1 MNFDQL
7 KQFTTTE
14 MQMSNI
20 NEPTMVMVILK
31 RNRNSNFY
39 QIVGNMLTVC
49 LNVTDSCSERHYPN
63 L

>member
-20 NEPTMVMVILK
+20 NEPAMV
-31 RNRNSNFY
+31 NGNSEKKS
-39 QIVGNMLTVC
+39 QSKL
-49 LNVTDSCSERHYPN
+49 LSDSW
-63 L
+63 